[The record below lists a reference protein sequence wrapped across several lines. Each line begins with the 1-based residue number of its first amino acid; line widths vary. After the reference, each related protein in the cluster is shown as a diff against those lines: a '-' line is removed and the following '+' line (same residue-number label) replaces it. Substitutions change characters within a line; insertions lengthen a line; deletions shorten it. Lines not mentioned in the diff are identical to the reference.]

1 MITPTLGSEWKRNL
15 EGLRVHWGAEC
26 EWLLIYKCAECRKA
40 SACYPRSNRW
50 GDGVA
55 ESECHLGFISDE
67 YVVVIEGH
75 CASEFGVWFKHSK
88 SGIHQ
93 IVFGDLVQWDLR
105 SVIEGVTELRHHCR
119 EVFGDFN
126 RVGTELFEPRK
137 RDEAVS
143 VAWSDSVEGDGDGVP
158 GSVVRSAV

>member
-1 MITPTLGSEWKRNL
+1 MEKEPGRSEGSL
-15 EGLRVHWGAEC
+15 GAEC
-26 EWLLIYKCAECRKA
+26 EWLLIYKCAKCRKA

-50 GDGVA
+50 RDGIA
-55 ESECHLGFISDE
+55 ESECDLGFISEE
-67 YVVVIEGH
+67 YEVVIEGH

-119 EVFGDFN
+119 EVFGVFI

-137 RDEAVS
+137 RYEAVS
-143 VAWSDSVEGDGDGVP
+143 VACSDGVEGIRYLVP
-158 GSVVRSAV
+158 RGIIWTAVKFGEESR